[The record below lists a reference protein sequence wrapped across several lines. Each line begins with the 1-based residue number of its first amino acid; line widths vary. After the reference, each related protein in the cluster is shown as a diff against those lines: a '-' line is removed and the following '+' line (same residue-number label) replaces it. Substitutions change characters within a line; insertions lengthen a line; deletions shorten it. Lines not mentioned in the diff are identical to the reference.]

1 MKNFYEWQYGLRDKI
16 NEVNS
21 RLLKSI
27 ETDQK
32 YLFDMA
38 KYTID
43 AGGKRFRPLLT
54 ILSYE
59 ISCSEPYDKILDL
72 AAGYELIH
80 TASLIHDDII
90 DKSKYRRGR
99 ETLYSRDGVDNAIV
113 VGDYLFA
120 KAYELGSR
128 YGKEVSKV
136 MADGSSHLAE
146 GQIIEALNIG
156 NLSLD
161 IETYNNII
169 KNKTAYF
176 FSACAEGATMAAGAD
191 KTVRQKLSDFAF
203 NMGMAF
209 QITDDILDIVGNEQE
224 MGKPTMVD
232 LNHDVV
238 TLPIIH
244 ALSNANSMDKKMLVG
259 ILKGEYNGPDYKEKF
274 REILFKTGSLEYAF
288 KIAKDYI
295 LKSVANLN
303 GIGRS
308 DDLGLLM
315 DLALIVV
322 DRINESGVI

>member
-1 MKNFYEWQYGLRDKI
+1 MKTFYEWQSGLRDKI
-16 NEVNS
+16 DEINV
-21 RLLKSI
+21 RLLDSVKT
-27 ETDQK
+27 EQD
-32 YLFDMA
+32 YLYKMA
-38 KYTID
+38 KYTIE

-59 ISCSEPYDKILDL
+59 ISCNESYEKILDL
-72 AAGYELIH
+72 ATGYELIH

-90 DKSKYRRGR
+90 DKSNYRRGR
-99 ETLYSRDGVDNAIV
+99 ETLVYREGSDNAIV

-128 YGKEVSKV
+128 YGPAVSKV

-156 NLSLD
+156 NLNLGID
-161 IETYNNII
+161 TYTEII

-176 FSACAEGATMAAGAD
+176 FSACAQGATIAAKAD
-191 KTVRQKLSDFAF
+191 SNVSKKLRDFAY

-209 QITDDILDIVGNEQE
+209 QITDDILDIVGNEKE

-232 LNHDVV
+232 LNHDVI

-244 ALSNANSMDKKMLVG
+244 ALKNGNNSDIS
-259 ILKGEYNGPDYKEKF
+259 ILKDILNGRYRETDFKARF
-274 REILFKTGSLEYAF
+274 REIIFKTGSLDYSF
-288 KIAKDYI
+288 QVAKDYI
-295 LKSVANLN
+295 LKSVENLN
-303 GIGRS
+303 NIGRS
-308 DDLGLLM
+308 DDVDLLM

>member
-1 MKNFYEWQYGLRDKI
+1 MKSFYEWSSGLRDKI
-16 NEVNS
+16 NEVNE
-21 RLLKSI
+21 RLLEAIK
-27 ETDQK
+27 TDQG
-32 YLFDMA
+32 YLYEMS
-38 KYTID
+38 KYTIE

-59 ISCSEPYDKILDL
+59 ISSNKSYKNILDL

-90 DKSKYRRGR
+90 DNSPYRRGKK
-99 ETLYSRDGVDNAIV
+99 TLSYKDGINNAIV

-136 MADGSSHLAE
+136 MADASSRLAE
-146 GQIIEALNIG
+146 GQILEAINIG
-156 NLSLD
+156 NLDLD
-161 IETYNNII
+161 IETYMQII
-169 KNKTAYF
+169 KNKTADF
-176 FSACAEGATMAAGAD
+176 FAACSLGATIAASVD
-191 KTVRQKLSDFAF
+191 KNISEKLTDFAY

-209 QITDDILDIVGNEQE
+209 QITDDILDIVGNEKD

-232 LNHDVV
+232 LNHDVI
-238 TLPIIH
+238 TLPIIY
-244 ALSNANSMDKKMLVG
+244 ALKHSNNDDKNILVR
-259 ILKGEYNGPDYKEKF
+259 ILKNEYKEDDYKKIF
-274 REILFKTGSLEYAF
+274 KDILFRTNSLDYAF

-295 LKSVANLN
+295 MKSVENLN
-303 GIGRS
+303 NIGRS
-308 DDLGLLM
+308 DDIDLLM

>member
-21 RLLKSI
+21 RLLQAIK
-27 ETDQK
+27 TDQP
-32 YLFDMA
+32 YLFEMS

-59 ISCSEPYDKILDL
+59 ISCNEPYDSILDL
-72 AAGYELIH
+72 ASGYELIH

-99 ETLYSRDGVDNAIV
+99 ETLASRYGIDNAIV

-128 YGKEVSKV
+128 YGKVVSKV

-161 IETYNNII
+161 IETYNKII
-169 KNKTAYF
+169 MNKTAYF
-176 FSACAEGATMAAGAD
+176 FSACAEGATIAAMAPD
-191 KTVRQKLSDFAF
+191 NVRDKLSKFAY

-209 QITDDILDIVGNEQE
+209 QITDDILDIVGNEKE

-232 LNHDVV
+232 LNHDVI

-244 ALSNANSMDKKMLVG
+244 ALSHVTGENKRTLVN
-259 ILKGEYNGPDYKEKF
+259 ILTGKYTDSDYKSKF
-274 REILFKTGSLEYAF
+274 RDILFKSGSLEYTF

-295 LKSVANLN
+295 LKSVENLN